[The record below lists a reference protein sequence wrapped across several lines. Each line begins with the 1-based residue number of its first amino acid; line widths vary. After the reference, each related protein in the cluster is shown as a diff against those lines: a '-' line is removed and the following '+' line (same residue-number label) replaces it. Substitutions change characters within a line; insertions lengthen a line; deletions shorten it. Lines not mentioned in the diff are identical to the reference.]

1 VKEEIEGKTK
11 DRAGVIAH
19 LNILQDIINRLANTS
34 SNCKAF
40 SAVIYTIMITVLISI
55 NKIVQF
61 WWILVILTLVCAIF
75 DAYYLALERMFRKK
89 YKKFV
94 DSIDNK
100 TFEERE
106 LFRISPKNTDLKLET
121 LAETMDAVLSFSIIG
136 YYGVFIIMSCIIK
149 FM

>member
-1 VKEEIEGKTK
+1 MKEKIK
-11 DRAGVIAH
+11 DRASIIAH

-55 NKIVQF
+55 NKTVEF
-61 WWILVILTLVCAIF
+61 WWILVILTIFSAVF

-89 YKKFV
+89 YKKFIE
-94 DSIDNK
+94 SLDNGK
-100 TFEERE
+100 LEEKE
-106 LFRISPKNTDLKLET
+106 IFRISPKNTDLRFET
-121 LAETMDAVLSFSIIG
+121 FAETVDALLSFAIIG

-149 FM
+149 FI